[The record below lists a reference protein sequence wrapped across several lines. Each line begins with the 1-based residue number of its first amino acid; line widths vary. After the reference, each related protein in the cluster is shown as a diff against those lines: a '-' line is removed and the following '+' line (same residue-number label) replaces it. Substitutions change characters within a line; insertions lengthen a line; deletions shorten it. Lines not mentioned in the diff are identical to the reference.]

1 MLRSDPPQK
10 EDWWA
15 AAELIENGY
24 AKGSVHRSND
34 VVDQVALFA
43 PTMAGRQ
50 LAEEIETEQRQRSTR
65 GTILRWAGAALAGAG
80 ALTVA
85 TAGDAVKALVLRW
98 LGL

>member
-34 VVDQVALFA
+34 VVDHVALFA

-50 LAEEIETEQRQRSTR
+50 LAEEIEAEQHQRSTK
-65 GTILRWAGAALAGAG
+65 GTLLRWSGAAVAAVGA
-80 ALTVA
+80 AAVA
-85 TAGDAVKALVLRW
+85 IASDAVKSW